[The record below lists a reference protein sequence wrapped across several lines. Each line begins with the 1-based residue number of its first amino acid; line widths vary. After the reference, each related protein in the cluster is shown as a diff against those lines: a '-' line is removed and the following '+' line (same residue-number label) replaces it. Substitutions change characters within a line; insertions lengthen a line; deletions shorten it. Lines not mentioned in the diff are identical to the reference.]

1 MSYTEKVTVLE
12 LLVECIREHEARLRD
27 LVQAAENLA
36 YVRAHM
42 VSARRLGLIERV
54 GSRASG
60 WGPPRKLYAVTPRG
74 LEWLEAHRVIEVL
87 LLGER

>member
-1 MSYTEKVTVLE
+1 MTQPPRSPDPELVACFLDPNSLTCVARGGPWVRGTV
-12 LLVECIREHEARLRD
+12 H
-27 LVQAAENLA
+27 
-36 YVRAHM
+36 AHM